1 MARPGVHRRI
11 VLTRACRPDPDRY
24 ESVGNFAM
32 EEKMYP
38 NHMGAVCC
46 VFADEDKAVPEL
58 LSW

>member
-1 MARPGVHRRI
+1 
-11 VLTRACRPDPDRY
+11 
-24 ESVGNFAM
+24 M

-38 NHMGAVCC
+38 GHMDAAHC